1 MGYEVIYSYQEKT
14 DSEFSGETKT
24 FKKRVGD
31 PYEDFPLD
39 KLSGI
44 ICCQL
49 ARRDIYVKDVEIY
62 EITKKKINFK
72 ETKNGIILKNKKSLF
87 TENFEPVF
95 NSEVEKNDS
104 FSENK
109 NENTSELSINQKEV
123 VEKTLDINTSRVIKK
138 MTFVPEPQQQIDLL
152 KKGVKLTPDKSY
164 NIYHA
169 ENHINGIN
177 EIYTLIDD
185 KNKTVKVS
193 DLYFVPMNSLD
204 LENDGQSSNLSED
217 GLNWS
222 GAIRDDPPQL
232 RR

>member
-1 MGYEVIYSYQEKT
+1 MGYEIIYSYQDKT
-14 DSEFSGETKT
+14 ESGFSEEIKT

-39 KLSGI
+39 KLSGVV
-44 ICCQL
+44 CCQL

-72 ETKNGIILKNKKSLF
+72 ETKNGIILKNKKYLF
-87 TENFEPVF
+87 NENFEPVF
-95 NSEVEKNDS
+95 NSEVNDNS
-104 FSENK
+104 VFSENK
-109 NENTSELSINQKEV
+109 TEVSAENNTNPKV
-123 VEKTLDINTSRVIKK
+123 AEKNLEINTSRVVKR

-164 NIYHA
+164 NIYHT
-169 ENHINGIN
+169 ENHLNGVN

-193 DLYFVPMNSLD
+193 DLYFVPVNSLD
-204 LENDGQSSNLSED
+204 LENDSQSSNLSED

-222 GAIRDDPPQL
+222 GAIRDNLPQL